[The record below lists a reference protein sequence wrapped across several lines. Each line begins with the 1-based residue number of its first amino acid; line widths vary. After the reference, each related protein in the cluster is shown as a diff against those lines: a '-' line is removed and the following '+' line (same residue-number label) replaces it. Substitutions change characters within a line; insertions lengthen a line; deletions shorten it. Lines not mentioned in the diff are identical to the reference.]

1 MDVKKFLAVFLT
13 LFLISVTAAACG
25 KETAQE
31 QPAVPETAEVQ
42 TEAAFELTLD
52 GVSYPENAAELR
64 ASSISEEALEKLPRM
79 TALKQVTVTEGSGEN
94 LEELRTYCDE
104 KGIAF
109 QIEAAGQTITDE
121 TAELTLP
128 NVTENQVQ
136 LLGLMPNLKSLHFP
150 EPEAPAEVLLGLRT
164 KLPETAVTWE
174 KTVLGMTFSHDA
186 VEIDLTPVIALAE
199 GQALGDK
206 TAYDYGC
213 DEPVMSYQEEV
224 RTSVLVTNN
233 HPLPDKTDVTAQLI
247 AEAEGA
253 MAYFPQAQK
262 LVMVG
267 AWLDNE
273 AMDQF
278 RENHREDYKVVWSV
292 QCGMLATRTDAT
304 RFMPTKFYVTQ
315 GSFTDWHT
323 YNLRYCEDMIVM
335 DIGHMSIA
343 ELDFVRFMPK
353 LTYLDIALNHLV
365 DLGPLAECK
374 SLVFLSM
381 FCETVELDY
390 TPLQGCTALED
401 LNIGRNKG
409 DITPILEMTWLKN
422 LWMVEYPEE
431 SYYKA
436 LAALPETTIGYYYS
450 LPDGGW
456 RKLPNYFNM
465 RDELLMFYMD

>member
-1 MDVKKFLAVFLT
+1 MKKFLAVFLT

-31 QPAVPETAEVQ
+31 QPAAPETAEVQ

-206 TAYDYGC
+206 TAYDYGL
-213 DEPVMSYQEEV
+213 EFRTMGTQEEP
-224 RTSVLVTNN
+224 RKTAKI
-233 HPLPDKTDVTAQLI
+233 LPAYPIVSKWEETEQLI
-247 AEAEGA
+247 AEVEAAMPYFLDAKKVLMCGA
-253 MAYFPQAQK
+253 M
-262 LVMVG
+262 M
-267 AWLDNE
+267 DDE
-273 AMDQF
+273 AMAQF
-278 RENHREDYKVVWSV
+278 REAHREEYKVVWSV
-292 QCGMLATRTDAT
+292 VCGDMAVRTDAT
-304 RFMPTKFYVTQ
+304 FFMPTKYYVEQ
-315 GSFTDWHT
+315 GAFSDIYA
-323 YNLRYCEDMIVM
+323 YNLRYCEDMVSI
-335 DIGHMSIA
+335 DLGHMNVT
-343 ELDFVRFMPK
+343 ELDFVEYMPNLK
-353 LTYLDIALNHLV
+353 HLVLTLSPVGDLNPLSTCKNLVYLEMHKCFRIEDYSPLIACTSLKALDIGNSVA
-365 DLGPLAECK
+365 
-374 SLVFLSM
+374 
-381 FCETVELDY
+381 
-390 TPLQGCTALED
+390 
-401 LNIGRNKG
+401 NIE
-409 DITPILEMTWLKN
+409 PILEMTWLEN
-422 LWMVEYPEE
+422 LNLSGWPTDDFNRI
-431 SYYKA
+431 KI
-436 LAALPETTIGYYYS
+436 TIPAINITDDVNENWRS
-450 LPDGGW
+450 LEDY
-456 RKLPNYFNM
+456 RAM
-465 RDELLMFYMD
+465 RDSLLMFYMQ